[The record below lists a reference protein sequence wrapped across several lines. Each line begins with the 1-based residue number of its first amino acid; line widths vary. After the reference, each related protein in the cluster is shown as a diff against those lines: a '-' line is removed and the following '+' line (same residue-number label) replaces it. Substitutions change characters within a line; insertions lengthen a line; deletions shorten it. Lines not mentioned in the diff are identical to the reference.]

1 MWSPDGVVS
10 SVAGTGRVG
19 FRGDGGPAESAQFRF
34 TNSVAMGPN
43 GTMYVADSQNNR
55 IRRLTPA
62 NQQSSNALPE
72 VEAVRAMGGTPAVSV
87 GGWVEIY
94 GSNLAAAA
102 RPWSQAD
109 FDGTNPPT
117 SLEGTTVTIGGR
129 QAVLAYVSPK
139 QVNAQVPAGVGN
151 GTRQVTVT
159 NAVGSSE
166 PVELA
171 VN

>member
-34 TNSVAMGPN
+34 PNSVAMGPN
-43 GTMYVADSQNNR
+43 GTIYVADSQNNR